1 MVGLKGAV
9 VKLAYHTITWGGV
22 VGDPVGVT
30 SIKDLFYMANGST
43 EDALGDIAEAG
54 YSGCELFDG
63 NLRQY
68 AERPDELRQLL
79 SRNGLELVAVYC
91 GANFIFADILPE
103 ELWRI
108 DTSAALAAALGADHL
123 VLGGGAKRA
132 GGESKGDLDRLASGL
147 AAAQEVVLRH
157 GLTPS
162 YHPHLGTLSETPT
175 ALDALMARTEIGL
188 CPDVGHIAAG
198 GGDPVAVIRRYSDR
212 IPYVHLKDWAP
223 AQQTFMPLG
232 AGAVNLR
239 DVADALVDIGYDGW
253 LTIELDSYDGHPRD
267 AAILSAK
274 FLSDEIGVTT

>member
-1 MVGLKGAV
+1 MVGLKGGV

-43 EDALGDIAEAG
+43 EDALRDIAGAG

-79 SRNGLELVAVYC
+79 SKNGLELVAVYC
-91 GANFIFADILPE
+91 GANFIFEDILPE

-108 DTSAALAAALGADHL
+108 DSAAALAATLGAEHL

-132 GGESKGDLDRLASGL
+132 AGQSPDDMNRLASGL
-147 AAAQEVVLRH
+147 ATAQEVVLRH

-175 ALDALMARTEIGL
+175 GLDAIMARTEIGL

-198 GGDPVAVIRRYSDR
+198 GGDPAAIIRRYGGR

-223 AQQTFMPLG
+223 AEQTFTPLG
-232 AGAVNLR
+232 VGVLNFR
-239 DVADALVDIGYDGW
+239 EIVDALVEVEYDGW
-253 LTIELDSYDGHPRD
+253 LTVELDSYDGDPRD
-267 AAILSAK
+267 AATVSAK
-274 FLSDEIGVTT
+274 FLSEDTGIPR

>member
-1 MVGLKGAV
+1 M

-30 SIKDLFYMANGST
+30 SIRDLFYMANGST

-54 YSGCELFDG
+54 YAGCELFDG

-68 AERPDELRQLL
+68 VERPDELRQLL
-79 SRNGLELVAVYC
+79 IKHGLELVAVYC
-91 GANFIFADILPE
+91 GANFIFGDILPE

-108 DTSAALAAALGADHL
+108 DTSAAFAAALGAEHV

-132 GGESKGDLDRLASGL
+132 GGENPEDLDRLASGL
-147 AAAQEVVLRH
+147 ATAQEVVLRH

-162 YHPHLGTLSETPT
+162 YHPHLGTLTETPK
-175 ALDALMARTEIGL
+175 ALDAIMARTEIGL

-198 GGDPVAVIRRYSDR
+198 GGDPVAIIRRYGNR

-223 AQQTFMPLG
+223 TQQTFMPLG
-232 AGAVNLR
+232 GGSVNLR
-239 DVADALVDIGYDGW
+239 GITDALVDIGYDGW
-253 LTIELDSYDGHPRD
+253 LTIELDSYDGNPRD
-267 AAILSAK
+267 AAMLSAK
-274 FLSDEIGVTT
+274 FLREETGIST